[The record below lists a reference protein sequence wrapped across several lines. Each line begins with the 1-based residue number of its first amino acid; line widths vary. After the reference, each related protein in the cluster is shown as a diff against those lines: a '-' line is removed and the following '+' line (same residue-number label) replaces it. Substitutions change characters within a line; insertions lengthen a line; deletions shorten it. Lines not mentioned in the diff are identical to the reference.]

1 MVTKIE
7 VCEFARRINIGV
19 KAQMGIRQLSNRALG
34 KLIGRSERYIRDRVK
49 DEQEWRIGDLQLM
62 CKLWD
67 MTFGQ
72 LTSYVDLADPQ
83 KITGESPDQID
94 PDSVTIRQFVAIM
107 DGDKV
112 VQVLNGMPSLTSSDY
127 EDTVSDAVPQGRHM
141 AKSKPLTDEDR
152 KRIVLEKLR
161 RGDMS
166 LAAHKDPYKRE
177 EMNGGDGR

>member
-83 KITGESPDQID
+83 KITGVLTVVYILLFPLFQYVIIESCVLRNGL
-94 PDSVTIRQFVAIM
+94 SV
-107 DGDKV
+107 
-112 VQVLNGMPSLTSSDY
+112 
-127 EDTVSDAVPQGRHM
+127 
-141 AKSKPLTDEDR
+141 
-152 KRIVLEKLR
+152 
-161 RGDMS
+161 RG
-166 LAAHKDPYKRE
+166 
-177 EMNGGDGR
+177 

>member
-1 MVTKIE
+1 M
-7 VCEFARRINIGV
+7 ADRRPAAYV
-19 KAQMGIRQLSNRALG
+19 QAMGHDFWATD
-34 KLIGRSERYIRDRVK
+34 LICRSCRPAKNHRGI
-49 DEQEWRIGDLQLM
+49 
-62 CKLWD
+62 
-67 MTFGQ
+67 
-72 LTSYVDLADPQ
+72 
-83 KITGESPDQID
+83 PDQID

-127 EDTVSDAVPQGRHM
+127 EDMVSDTVPQGRHM